1 MKDVLYVIIIN
12 DTHLIV
18 LDCEIV
24 SRPFQMGYLLIRTVK
39 WEGRVGFT
47 DFMISIWGTSNE
59 ITGSVRGPMPI
70 ILLLT

>member
-1 MKDVLYVIIIN
+1 MKEAVYETIIH

-47 DFMISIWGTSNE
+47 DFMISI
-59 ITGSVRGPMPI
+59 
-70 ILLLT
+70 

>member
-1 MKDVLYVIIIN
+1 MEEVVYMTIIN

-24 SRPFQMGYLLIRTVK
+24 SRPFQMCYLLIRTVK

-47 DFMISIWGTSNE
+47 DFMISI
-59 ITGSVRGPMPI
+59 
-70 ILLLT
+70 